1 MIRTLI
7 RLMILTGLLALAGC
21 GDLPKPFSERARL
34 EANPLI
40 ELKDS
45 PGVYI
50 RPVGG
55 MTDAASDVLR
65 GQIKEKLFEH
75 NIPSALETG
84 SRYQYQLI
92 GVVVAEPDPA
102 LMIRMQIT
110 WRLFDPHGNELD
122 RFVQAVEAEHLSW
135 VIHEPSLME
144 QIAEVVVGE
153 ISPSLQDEEVQSAK
167 RNSDVTLFVD
177 EVTGAPG
184 TGNRDLTVSMRAS
197 LRREGFK
204 LSEKEEGSDYFV
216 QGSVEIAE
224 KDARSETVSIRWHL
238 VKAENGELLGT
249 VSQGN
254 RIPKGALDGRWGA
267 LAYEIVQGG
276 LQGLRDVFRKDGV
289 MGSQ

>member
-1 MIRTLI
+1 
-7 RLMILTGLLALAGC
+7 
-21 GDLPKPFSERARL
+21 
-34 EANPLI
+34 
-40 ELKDS
+40 
-45 PGVYI
+45 
-50 RPVGG
+50 
-55 MTDAASDVLR
+55 
-65 GQIKEKLFEH
+65 
-75 NIPSALETG
+75 
-84 SRYQYQLI
+84 
-92 GVVVAEPDPA
+92 
-102 LMIRMQIT
+102 
-110 WRLFDPHGNELD
+110 
-122 RFVQAVEAEHLSW
+122 
-135 VIHEPSLME
+135 ME

>member
-1 MIRTLI
+1 
-7 RLMILTGLLALAGC
+7 
-21 GDLPKPFSERARL
+21 
-34 EANPLI
+34 
-40 ELKDS
+40 
-45 PGVYI
+45 
-50 RPVGG
+50 
-55 MTDAASDVLR
+55 MTDAASDALR